1 MKYWLVKS
9 EPGEWSWDDHWKKKG
24 RTERW
29 TGVRNYQARNN
40 MRDMKNGDRAFFYH
54 SVKAREIVGILEV
67 VEEFQPDPTDKTGKF
82 GMVVFKAIEPM
93 KRPISLDEI
102 KERKSL
108 KDMVLVNNTRL
119 SVQPVTKKQWD
130 TILKMAE
137 K

>member
-1 MKYWLVKS
+1 MK
-9 EPGEWSWDDHWKKKG
+9 
-24 RTERW
+24 R
-29 TGVRNYQARNN
+29 
-40 MRDMKNGDRAFFYH
+40 GDKAFFYH